1 MNKAEKNKLQEK
13 PKVEPLGD
21 LKIAEARGKPI

>member
-1 MNKAEKNKLQEK
+1 MNKNDKKKQEER

-21 LKIAEARGKPI
+21 LKIAESRGI